1 MRRKRTLLVLH
12 IKKYLCKIFLKFS
25 AKRALCA
32 LGYIF
37 NKVSRGVDQKPDE
50 AGTKNGPAG

>member
-37 NKVSRGVDQKPDE
+37 NKVSRGIDQKPDE
-50 AGTKNGPAG
+50 AGT